1 MTPPTAAAGTL
12 VDVHTHA
19 TPTDLLRWLAGR
31 GLADVTEVGRGVV
44 RLAPEISGM
53 AEGTPIP
60 LHRAQYD
67 VAHRLAD
74 MDRMGVHRQAVSLPP
89 FVTCSGAADPGLV
102 REVVAR
108 GNDALA
114 AFTGAGGG
122 RLRALGTVPLGIP
135 EGVAEARRCLDEL
148 NCAGVAVG
156 SYGAGRELDD
166 PVHEPLWELLAERG
180 TFVFLHP
187 NAVSGAAR
195 LGAYWL
201 PQLVGYPAETA
212 LAVSRLLFGG
222 VLERHALTLCLA
234 HGGGCLPAL
243 EGRLDLG
250 WRRKEVARTVP
261 LPPSTYLRR
270 LYVDSAA
277 FSPRL
282 LERLIEDFGAG
293 QVLLGTDYP
302 FELADT
308 EPAAT
313 LAALAVSAADRERVG
328 SANARQLL
336 GE

>member
-1 MTPPTAAAGTL
+1 MTSASAGAGRL
-12 VDVHTHA
+12 IDVHTHA
-19 TPTDLLRWLAGR
+19 APTPLLTWLAGH
-31 GLADVTEVGRGVV
+31 GLADMSEVGRDVV
-44 RLAPEISGM
+44 RLSPEISGV

-60 LHRAQYD
+60 LHRSQYD

-74 MDRMGVHRQAVSLPP
+74 MDRMGVYRQVVSLPP
-89 FVTCSGAADPGLV
+89 FFTCSGAADPGLV
-102 REVVAR
+102 REVVGR
-108 GNDALA
+108 GNEALA
-114 AFTGAGGG
+114 AFAGRGEG
-122 RLRALGTVPLGIP
+122 RLLALGTVPLGIP

-148 NCAGVAVG
+148 NCAGVAIG
-156 SYGAGRELDD
+156 SYGAGRDLDD
-166 PVHEPLWELLAERG
+166 PVHEPLWEFLAERG

-187 NAVSGAAR
+187 NAVSGGAR
-195 LGAYWL
+195 LGSYWL

-212 LAVSRLLFGG
+212 LAVSRLVFGG

-250 WRRKEVARTVP
+250 WRRKDVARTVP
-261 LPPSTYLRR
+261 LPPSEYLRR
-270 LYVDSAA
+270 LYVDSAI

-313 LAALAVSAADRERVG
+313 LAGLAITPADRERVG
-328 SANARQLL
+328 SANARRLL
-336 GE
+336 GQ